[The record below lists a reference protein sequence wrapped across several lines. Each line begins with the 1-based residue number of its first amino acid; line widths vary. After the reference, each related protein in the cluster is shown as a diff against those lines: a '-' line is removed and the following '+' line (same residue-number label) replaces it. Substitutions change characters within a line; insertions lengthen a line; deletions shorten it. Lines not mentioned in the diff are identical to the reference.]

1 MVAVALLILIS
12 PEARMRIRIGTSLLP
27 FFLGSAMLAALCAP
41 GGWAQDAPAAR
52 PASPDRI
59 SATAIPQDRLI
70 QPEELNRELESRSH
84 AALVLQVGS
93 RMLFDEGHIPG
104 AEYAGPASRPEGL
117 QVLRARVAD
126 LPRDRAVVIYCGC
139 CPWDHCPNMGPAWA
153 LLQRMGFTHV
163 RALYLAD
170 NFGAD
175 WVAKG
180 YRAEK
185 SQ

>member
-1 MVAVALLILIS
+1 
-12 PEARMRIRIGTSLLP
+12 MRVRIGTSLL
-27 FFLGSAMLAALCAP
+27 FCLGLAIVFAP
-41 GGWAQDAPAAR
+41 GGWAQ
-52 PASPDRI
+52 SSDRI
-59 SATAIPQDRLI
+59 SATTIPQDRLI
-70 QPEELNRELESRSH
+70 QPEELNRELQDHPH

-93 RMLFDEGHIPG
+93 RMLFDEAHIPG

-117 QVLRARVAD
+117 EALRTRVTD
-126 LPRDRAVVIYCGC
+126 LPRDRALVIYCGC

-153 LLQRMGFTHV
+153 LLHRMGFTNV